1 MDFFAERLKGKLI
14 DSINDVVDVSWLF
27 VRRPGRDMTRKRKI
41 SMFSLFR
48 FVLSMGG
55 ASLNR
60 ELLRFFEYDTTTPT
74 TVAFINQRQKILPE
88 AFAYLFRN
96 FTDKLRFKK
105 WRGYRLFAVDG
116 SDISSC
122 ANASEDA
129 SFFRS
134 RGYNGYNI
142 THLNALYDLHSRLYV
157 DYAIQPRRE
166 ISETSALIEM
176 VDRLKCDRGII
187 MADRNYE
194 SYNVFK
200 HIEAK
205 GLNYV
210 IRAGQTHEKTK
221 QTWYNTPKRDLPQV
235 KIFRNHH
242 RPKATL
248 ENRQQ
253 SA

>member
-1 MDFFAERLKGKLI
+1 
-14 DSINDVVDVSWLF
+14 
-27 VRRPGRDMTRKRKI
+27 MTRKRKI

-74 TVAFINQRQKILPE
+74 TVAFIKQRQKILPE

-122 ANASEDA
+122 ANASDDA

-205 GLNYV
+205 ELNYV
-210 IRAGQTHEKTK
+210 IRVKDVDSNGILLALTLPKGVFDITIQKTLTRRQTNAIKSDTETYRFLPSNTRNAGAS
-221 QTWYNTPKRDLPQV
+221 KRHSV
-235 KIFRNHH
+235 N
-242 RPKATL
+242 
-248 ENRQQ
+248 
-253 SA
+253 